1 MHILFATA
9 AFPPFPG
16 GAEKIAGALA
26 TRLAGQGCQVTVV
39 TSAAEEEPDFWL
51 GRGQLIEEENP
62 AVNLR
67 IIRCPIQPMPGGWRG
82 LVAWRN
88 GMALLSALPG
98 SQAGALM
105 RMARRVPG
113 VKGMDESFAGLK
125 TPVDV
130 VHGFNISWEQAPLAG
145 WWFARSRELPY
156 VLTPFAHLGSRRVA
170 LKYVMDHQRRIMS
183 DSDALLAM
191 TSIEVDGLRRWG
203 VSPRQATVIGA
214 GLDPLPLGI
223 DNQEIMARYGL
234 TQPFVLFIGRTSY
247 DKGAIH
253 AAQAILALREQGV
266 RIELVLAGRISEEF
280 ERFYEKLPA
289 EKRSYI
295 RPLGVFDESGQ
306 AALHALLEASS
317 MLILPSRMDSFG
329 MVLLEAW
336 AHGKP
341 VVAADAGG
349 IHGVVEDGED
359 GILVPFG
366 DVSGLA
372 QAVQLLLEDEALN
385 RSLGENG
392 REKVATRY
400 NWDHLT
406 AQVLEV
412 YETVLRR

>member
-1 MHILFATA
+1 LHILFVTA

-39 TSAAEEEPDFWL
+39 TSSAKEEPDLWL
-51 GRGQLIEEENP
+51 GRGRLIEEEKP
-62 AVNLR
+62 AANVR
-67 IIRCPIQPMPGGWRG
+67 VIRCPIQPMPGGWRG

-88 GMALLSALPG
+88 GMAMLSALPG

-105 RMARRVPG
+105 RMARRVPAIQS
-113 VKGMDESFAGLK
+113 MDESFAGLK
-125 TPVDV
+125 TPVNV

-145 WWFARSRELPY
+145 WRFARGRNLPY
-156 VLTPFAHLGSRRVA
+156 VVTPFAHLGSRRVA
-170 LKYVMDHQRRIMS
+170 LKYVMDHQRKVMS

-203 VSPRQATVIGA
+203 VSPRQVTVIGA
-214 GLDPLPLGI
+214 GLDPLPPGI
-223 DNQEIMARYGL
+223 DSQEVMARYGL

-253 AAQAILALREQGV
+253 AAQAILALRDQRV
-266 RIELVLAGRISEEF
+266 RVDLVLAGRISEEF
-280 ERFYEKLPA
+280 ERFYEQLPA
-289 EKRSYI
+289 QKRSFI
-295 RPLGVFDESGQ
+295 RPLGVLDRSEQ
-306 AALHALLEASS
+306 AALHALLEESS
-317 MLILPSRMDSFG
+317 MLVLPSRMDSFG

-341 VVAADAGG
+341 VIAADAGG
-349 IHGVVEDGED
+349 IPGVVEDGED

-366 DVSGLA
+366 DVNGLA
-372 QAVQLLLEDEALN
+372 KAVRMLLEDEALN
-385 RSLGENG
+385 RRLGESG

-400 NWDHLT
+400 NWDHVT
-406 AQVLEV
+406 ARVFEV